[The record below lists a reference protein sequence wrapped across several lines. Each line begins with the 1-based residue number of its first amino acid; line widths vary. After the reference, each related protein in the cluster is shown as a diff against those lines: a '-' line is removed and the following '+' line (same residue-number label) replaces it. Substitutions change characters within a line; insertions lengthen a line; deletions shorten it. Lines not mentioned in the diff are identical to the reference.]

1 MGWAA
6 LKISVTRKGSQGAC
20 LEKKNTE
27 DAIWIYNYFHL

>member
-6 LKISVTRKGSQGAC
+6 LKISMTQKGSQGAG
-20 LEKKNTE
+20 LEKKPE